1 MKRLRQRVM
10 LSAAILL
17 ALILAAAASSFFRR
31 DAPRAMSAG
40 SASISAAD
48 EDPVTRFRTERET
61 LRSRQ
66 IGELNDIIHGEST
79 NAETVSLAQR
89 QLMELMQTQQ
99 AELKLEGILKL
110 RGFQDALV
118 TVSAASVNV
127 MLRNHPPTRQ
137 ETAVILDLILRE
149 TGVTA
154 GNVKILSI
162 NQ

>member
-1 MKRLRQRVM
+1 MKRLRQKAM
-10 LSAAILL
+10 LSAAILF
-17 ALILAAAASSFFRR
+17 ALILAAAVSGSVIRK
-31 DAPRAMSAG
+31 APRAMSAG
-40 SASISAAD
+40 SASISAAG
-48 EDPVTRFRTERET
+48 EDPVTRFRTEREA

-66 IGELNDIIHGEST
+66 IGALNDIIHGEST
-79 NAETVSLAQR
+79 DSETVGLAQR
-89 QLMELMQTQQ
+89 QLMELMQIQE
-99 AELKLEGILKL
+99 AELKLESILKL
-110 RGFQDALV
+110 RGFQDPLV

-154 GNVKILSI
+154 GNVKILTI